1 MEMNV
6 VLRTILRHLTI
17 ETTTA
22 PAEKLCAGGLGFLA
36 KDGGR
41 VVVHRR
47 QALKTSLD
55 ALKARPRAGVTI
67 RTSI

>member
-1 MEMNV
+1 M

-22 PAEKLCAGGLGFLA
+22 PAEKMRAGSLGFLP

-47 QALKTSLD
+47 QLQVGDLRESA
-55 ALKARPRAGVTI
+55 
-67 RTSI
+67 

>member
-22 PAEKLCAGGLGFLA
+22 PPEKIRAGGLGFLP

-41 VVVHRR
+41 VVVHHIGR
-47 QALKTSLD
+47 
-55 ALKARPRAGVTI
+55 
-67 RTSI
+67 